1 MLIEQSGL
9 FTTDSLSMI
18 DAVEDWTS
26 KDRKDTVLKLS
37 FKVCSSLPWSDDKY
51 LFDATEHRMKTIL
64 LLDSN

>member
-26 KDRKDTVLKLS
+26 KDRKNTVLKLS
-37 FKVCSSLPWSDDKY
+37 FKVCFSLPRSDDKY